1 MYRLIFFALLASA
14 SIAVDLPAQS
24 SDTVR
29 YDGIYQSQEVEW
41 MEMQMGRDSV
51 RVWNYLRFTPD
62 GMVVGFPTT
71 GTPKQLGNFSLVN
84 KILANGRVIRR
95 DGRISFSI
103 SEPDR
108 SVVVDYEGYVE
119 GGRLYLSSYSHFNGR
134 RANPVFAFVP
144 MPAATLRE
152 WDGIRPE

>member
-1 MYRLIFFALLASA
+1 MYRLILFVLLASA
-14 SIAVDLPAQS
+14 AIAADLRAQS
-24 SDTVR
+24 SDTIR

-51 RVWNYLRFTPD
+51 RIWNYLRFSPD

-71 GTPKQLGNFSLVN
+71 GTPEQLGNFSLVN
-84 KILANGRVIRR
+84 KILAKGRVILR

-103 SEPDR
+103 SEPDG
-108 SVVVDYEGYVE
+108 SVVVDYEGHVE
-119 GGRLYLSSYSHFNGR
+119 GDRLYLNTYSHYNGR
-134 RANPVFAFVP
+134 RANPVYAFVP
-144 MPAATLRE
+144 IPAATLRM

>member
-1 MYRLIFFALLASA
+1 MNRLIFFVLLASA
-14 SIAVDLPAQS
+14 TIAADLPAQS
-24 SDTVR
+24 SRDTVR

-41 MEMQMGRDSV
+41 MEWGRDSV
-51 RVWNYLRFTPD
+51 RTWNYLRFTPD
-62 GMVVGFPTT
+62 GMVIGFPTI
-71 GTPKQLGNFSLVN
+71 GTPEQLGNFSLVN
-84 KILANGRVIRR
+84 KMLPNGRVILR
-95 DGRISFSI
+95 DGRISFSV

-119 GGRLYLSSYSHFNGR
+119 GDRLYLSSHSHFNGR

-144 MPAATLRE
+144 IPAATLRM